1 MNTAETV
8 AKILDTLQ
16 NEKKIYGIKGLAE
29 YLNCSY
35 PTASRIARSGIFP
48 RYQVPKT
55 RQIFFKEDE
64 ILAGMNNE
72 RA

>member
-48 RYQVPKT
+48 RYQVPGT
-55 RQIFFKEDE
+55 RQIFFIQDE
-64 ILAGMNNE
+64 VLKSISK
-72 RA
+72 